1 MISVLNGFDT
11 NAAQPPFPHRSRIVS
26 DSSAV

>member
-1 MISVLNGFDT
+1 VLNGFDT